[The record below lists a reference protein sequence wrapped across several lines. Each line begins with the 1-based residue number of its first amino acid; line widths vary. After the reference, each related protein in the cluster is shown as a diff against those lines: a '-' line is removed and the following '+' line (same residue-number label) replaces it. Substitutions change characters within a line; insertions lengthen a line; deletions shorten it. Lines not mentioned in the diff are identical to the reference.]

1 MQYKKEKDENK
12 NTEKVY
18 KDNND
23 FDEFKSWKKIK
34 VIIYIL

>member
-12 NTEKVY
+12 NTEKVF
-18 KDNND
+18 KDNYD
-23 FDEFKSWKKIK
+23 LDECKSWKKIK